1 MVKDRLSQLSFTFMY
16 FNLGGEMMYII
27 NQRLTAQ
34 DTSPE
39 KSHRG
44 KFCV

>member
-1 MVKDRLSQLSFTFMY
+1 MVKDRLGQLSFTFMY

-44 KFCV
+44 KFG